1 MTTNP
6 VHTIYWNVIS

>member
-6 VHTIYWNVIS
+6 VPSPFRG

>member
-6 VHTIYWNVIS
+6 VPSPFR

>member
-6 VHTIYWNVIS
+6 VPSPFRGG